1 MARDGMAVLV
11 ISSETEEL
19 VRLCDRVLSLY
30 EGELVAE
37 LTGAEIT
44 PAAVSA
50 SYLGTAP
57 SEGMA

>member
-1 MARDGMAVLV
+1 V

-37 LTGAEIT
+37 LTGERIT
-44 PAAVSA
+44 AAAVSA
-50 SYLGTAP
+50 SYLGSANVENAT
-57 SEGMA
+57 